1 MSIPHRGNTG
11 YGTYFITASSWGK
24 QHIFQSERMA
34 GLLQDVFLHYRSQ
47 HKFLLHEFV
56 IMPNHIHLLV
66 SPLPPTTLERV
77 IQLIK
82 GGFSFRANRELGL
95 RGEIWQSSYYDRRVR
110 DLEEYERM
118 ANYIRQNPVR
128 RGLVGKAEEYLY
140 SSARSAVVMDE
151 VPRRL
156 KPLGFEAEVMQ
167 R

>member
-11 YGTYFITASSWGK
+11 YGTYFSTASSWGK

-34 GLLQDVFLHYRSQ
+34 SLLQDVLLHYRSQ

-56 IMPNHIHLLV
+56 IILDHIHLLI
-66 SPLPPTTLERV
+66 SPLLPTTLERV
-77 IQLIK
+77 MQLIK
-82 GGFSFRANRELGL
+82 GGFSFRARKELGVAC
-95 RGEIWQSSYYDRRVR
+95 EIWQSSYYDRRVR
-110 DLEEYERM
+110 DLEEYEKM

-128 RGLVGKAEEYLY
+128 RGFVGKAEEYLY
-140 SSARSAVVMDE
+140 SSAGSGVVMDE